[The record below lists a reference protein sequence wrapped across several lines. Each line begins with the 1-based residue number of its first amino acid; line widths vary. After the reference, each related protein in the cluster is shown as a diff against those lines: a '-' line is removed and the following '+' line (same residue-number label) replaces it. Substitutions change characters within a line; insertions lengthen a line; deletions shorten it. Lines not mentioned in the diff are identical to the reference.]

1 MRKVA
6 VVKWF
11 DNDKGFGFLVD
22 SQGSDVFIHYR
33 HIDPGEDGYKTLR
46 EGEQV
51 EYQPVRTDKGWSAAE
66 VRRSSELVSVQSK

>member
-1 MRKVA
+1 MKREVA

-11 DNDKGFGFLVD
+11 NNEKGFGFLVD
-22 SQGSDVFIHYR
+22 SQGSDVFVHYR

-66 VRRSSELVSVQSK
+66 VKRSNPPPPS